1 MSITK
6 RIAALLATLFMAL
19 TILVVPQAINPPKAE
34 AQTSVAGECGA
45 TVAFVVDLSNSLSNA
60 DVSNLKRALASMIN
74 SLAGAPYNIGVYTFA
89 SKAPAAGLQNT
100 NMNAVSLQD
109 QAAVQQL
116 LNKVGALE
124 LPGNV
129 SAREGGTNWEGGL
142 ERVAEDIELGT
153 KYDIVYFI
161 TDGKPTFDNSG
172 INYKGNSTEQKELDN
187 AIDQKKRIEKL
198 GGKIIPVGVG
208 DVGSTEKQP
217 IYELRQYQQRVI
229 VGYRSVLTGYD
240 WLGRPI
246 YEDIPVYENRWVTR
260 WEEVE
265 RKTSR
270 EMLRLIATDDS
281 KTIIAR
287 DYQELPGE
295 LQSNFVTGCLFV
307 NKNIVDNEGNLLEK
321 GADWKF
327 DLQPLNFSGPG
338 RTLSTDQTGV
348 ALTAFEH
355 ITSSSRVAI
364 TEQQQ
369 EGFRLR
375 KATCTAYKPGQQK
388 TEVRV
393 SLTGNKLEVP
403 LDPAK
408 ITSCTFENLP
418 SVPMSL
424 GKEVVVTD
432 PVLQQRLHD
441 ATFDFTYTCTKDR
454 DTVATG
460 EMKGLKNGERRS
472 IGTVPLGTSC
482 TIKET
487 KPRTEPELYS
497 VATSWKG
504 TNTIA
509 QETSGD
515 GLTHKVKPDP
525 EAYVKRGE
533 AAVTAVNTYSPKMK
547 KIQLSKVIPNRD
559 QLPAS
564 QVPQQFPV
572 RYACRYVPTAKDR
585 PDQGSPVNPPFVA
598 DGTVL
603 VPLDGTAEIGP
614 FPVGTQCGLTETSTD
629 GNPVSIPGF
638 DLDTSWQSNACDK
651 PGDAT
656 AGGLN
661 QCGTNY
667 VWLNPVA
674 GETQAAVAVENKY
687 TRQKGNL
694 VIEKTLSGDAA
705 QAGSATEFS
714 FDVTCTQ
721 EGVTAYGPKEIKV
734 RGGQSTRL
742 EDVPVGTTCI
752 VREKDVTIENVDVV
766 KPAEGSAVITPIGSG
781 DSTVVMNNELT
792 YRKAPVSLTKTVDVT
807 QVRNVERVGEL
818 TAARFDVTAQCTVPG
833 EESPRELSHTM
844 SDGETWQ
851 LGQFP
856 IGTQCVFKEEYEA
869 PENIEFTHHFEPDTA
884 TVRSETGEKVT
895 LTNSFATPT
904 GDLKITKHVTM
915 VSGEVADI
923 ATFVPKS
930 FNMRLTC
937 GTRTETFSV
946 TDNATHTVPQ
956 LTSGETCTLTELASD
971 PAELKRTT
979 TITGQDGTNQES
991 AEGPSYTFQVPD
1003 EGGALALQVD
1013 NTYEPAMTTMAVE
1026 KQARLTYADGS
1037 SVPES
1042 VHGAFLKDRK
1052 FDFTYTCKRGETVV
1066 VRERGFELS
1075 HGESKEIS
1083 VPVGSDC
1090 TVTENPLKITGAS
1103 GPTISTAGDATL
1115 ENSTLT
1121 FAKVSTPKKATV
1133 TNAYV
1138 VETGA
1143 FNMKKKVDGDGVA
1156 TIGRDRKFTFNY
1168 KCEYQGDVLKEGTW
1182 QLGRFDSGTIARVD
1196 NLPVGTTCTVIEDN
1210 ASAAETDADW
1220 SVRWNISEQADGYA
1234 EETSCDNLSSCQT
1247 ADNQATIT
1255 IVPKETTAEGG
1266 VHEQGALVAWNT
1278 YHYHQVNLKLAKKLT
1293 GDGPD
1298 IAQGDT
1304 FTMKLE
1310 CTDPRKAVLPFE
1322 LPDNTN
1328 IQTVEIT
1335 GAGEI
1340 QLPKQVTAGWNCRL
1354 TEQPVNRHDA
1364 SVTASFEGATLNG
1377 DGTFGD
1383 SGVTGTFTVQ
1393 SGKDSTQVV
1402 TVVNDYQRERA
1413 ALQLT
1418 KQLVGEQQHNVND
1431 YLNNR
1436 ETFAV
1441 TWECAD
1447 TVAEGKTYSGTAQV
1461 PSDGTAVSIT
1471 LADGRNLPASA
1482 ICKFTENDED
1492 KIPDGY
1498 KETVHS
1504 YHNVQ
1509 VHVGDQQVRSVAGF
1523 KTVSEVPL
1531 TAKGVTSVDFKNSYW
1546 VNTEYF
1552 GLEKAV
1558 EGDPKNE
1565 VFPADTAFQ
1574 FTFRCE
1580 ITNLLP
1586 EQPMPK
1592 VIGKNLQYEDNEV
1605 RGEFVLTAG
1614 KTWSPGALPEGSQC
1628 WVKEKPLPEAL
1639 QKKLDEKNLR
1649 MQANYVHLNEDRY
1662 DAGTTDS
1669 PDGPTLADRIGDAKR
1684 IPLVNDEVPLSDEDG
1699 RFALLVNS
1707 LYRTDGKVVV
1717 KKVDPDGKPLEG
1729 AKFAIYQAGTGD
1741 KPEGEPLF
1749 ADLGFDG
1756 NDPTK
1761 FQVELKPGSYY
1772 LVETRSGTGSQLL
1785 AQPWRFNVE
1794 ATNKDNVLED
1804 LKFTLSAHAENS
1816 GLVELKQPENEN
1828 DPWVIQVANVQ
1839 AGSLPKTGGE
1849 WLPRAYGFAAI
1860 LLLMATGLFIS
1871 SRRRS

>member
-100 NMNAVSLQD
+100 NLNAVSLQD

-116 LNKVGALE
+116 LDKVGALE

-161 TDGKPTFDNSG
+161 TDGKPTFDNYG

-208 DVGSTEKQP
+208 AVGSTEKQP
-217 IYELRQYQQRVI
+217 IYELRQYQEPVI
-229 VGYRSVLTGYD
+229 IGYRSDLTGYD

-246 YEDIPVYENRWVTR
+246 YEDIPVYENRRVTR
-260 WEEVE
+260 WEEVD
-265 RKTSR
+265 RKTNR
-270 EMLRLIATDDS
+270 EMLGSIATDDS

-287 DYQELPGE
+287 DYQALPGE

-307 NKNIVDNEGNLLEK
+307 NKNIVDNDGNLLEK

-327 DLQPLNFSGPG
+327 DLQPLNFSGTR

-348 ALTAFEH
+348 ALTAFDH

-432 PVLQQRLHD
+432 PVLQQRLND
-441 ATFDFTYTCTKDR
+441 ATFDFSYTCTKDR

-504 TNTIA
+504 TNIIA

-533 AAVTAVNTYSPKMK
+533 AAVTAVNTYSPKTK
-547 KIQLSKVIPNRD
+547 KIQLSKVIPHQD

-564 QVPQQFPV
+564 LVPNNFPV
-572 RYACRYVPTAKDR
+572 RYACRYVPTAQDR
-585 PDQGSPVNPPFVA
+585 PDRGGATNPPAVA

-603 VPLDGTAEIGP
+603 VPRGGVADIGP
-614 FPVGTQCGLTETSTD
+614 FPVGTQCALTEVGTD
-629 GNPVSIPGF
+629 GNPIGIPGF
-638 DLDTSWQSNACDK
+638 ELDTSWQSNACDK
-651 PGDAT
+651 PEGAA
-656 AGGLN
+656 AGGLS

-667 VWLNPVA
+667 VWLDPKG
-674 GETQAAVAVENKY
+674 GETQVAVEVENKY

-705 QAGSATEFS
+705 QSGSATEFL

-742 EDVPVGTTCI
+742 EDVPVGTTCT
-752 VREKDVTIENVDVV
+752 VREKDVTIENIDVT
-766 KPAEGSAVITPIGSG
+766 KPAEGIAVITPIGSN
-781 DSTVVMNNELT
+781 DATVVMNNELT

-818 TAARFDVTAQCTVPG
+818 IAAQFEVTAECTVPG
-833 EESPRELSHTM
+833 EEAPRKLSHTM

-869 PENIEFTHHFEPDTA
+869 PENIEFTHHFKPDTA

-904 GDLKITKHVTM
+904 GDLKVTKNVT
-915 VSGEVADI
+915 VASGEVADT
-923 ATFVPKS
+923 ATFVPQS

-946 TDNATHTVPQ
+946 LDNATHTVPQ
-956 LTSGETCTLTELASD
+956 LTSGETCTLTELVSD
-971 PAELKRTT
+971 PKELNRTT
-979 TITGQDGTNQES
+979 TITGLEGTYQES
-991 AEGPSYTFQVPD
+991 AEGPTYTFRVPD
-1003 EGGALALQVD
+1003 EGGALAIQVD

-1026 KQARLTYADGS
+1026 KQARLTYADGRE
-1037 SVPES
+1037 VPEG
-1042 VHGAFLKDRK
+1042 VRNAFLKDRK
-1052 FDFTYTCKRGETVV
+1052 FDFAYTCKRGETVV
-1066 VRERGFELS
+1066 VPERGFELM
-1075 HGESKEIS
+1075 HGESKEIA
-1083 VPVGSDC
+1083 VPINSNC
-1090 TVTENPLKITGAS
+1090 TVTENPLKITGTT
-1103 GPTISTAGDATL
+1103 GPTIAATGDATL
-1115 ENSTLT
+1115 ENTTLT
-1121 FAKVSTPKKATV
+1121 FAKVDAPKKAIM

-1138 VETGA
+1138 VDTGA

-1156 TIGRDRKFTFNY
+1156 TIGRNRKFTFTY
-1168 KCEYQGDVLKEGTW
+1168 RCEYQGDVIQEGMW
-1182 QLGRFDSGTIARVD
+1182 HIGRFDKGTDFRVD
-1196 NLPVGTTCTVIEDN
+1196 NLPIGTTCTVTEDE
-1210 ASAAETDADW
+1210 ALAAEPDADW
-1220 SVRWNISEQADGYA
+1220 TLRWNFADQPDGYG
-1234 EETSCDNLSSCQT
+1234 EETPCDNLVNCQT
-1247 ADNQATIT
+1247 RGNSAKFN
-1255 IVPKETTAEGG
+1255 IVKKDGTSEGG

-1310 CTDPRKAVLPFE
+1310 CTDPRKANLPFE

-1335 GAGEI
+1335 GAGEV

-1354 TEQPVNRHDA
+1354 TERPVNSHDA
-1364 SVTASFEGATLNG
+1364 SVTASFEGAQLEG
-1377 DGTFGD
+1377 DGSFGD

-1418 KQLVGEQQHNVND
+1418 KQLVGEQQNNVND
-1431 YLNNR
+1431 YLYNR

-1441 TWECAD
+1441 AWECTD
-1447 TVAEGKTYSGTAQV
+1447 TVAKDKTYIGTTQV
-1461 PSDGTAVSIT
+1461 PSNGNPVPVT

-1482 ICKFTENDED
+1482 TCTFTENDED

-1498 KETVHS
+1498 EETVHS

-1509 VHVGDQQVRSVAGF
+1509 VHVGDQQVRAVAGF

-1531 TAKGVTSVDFKNSYW
+1531 TAKGVTRVDFKNSYW

-1580 ITNLLP
+1580 IANLLP
-1586 EQPMPK
+1586 EQLMPK
-1592 VIGKNLQYEDNEV
+1592 VIGNNLQYEENEV
-1605 RGEFVLTAG
+1605 RGEFVLTTG

-1628 WVKEKPLPEAL
+1628 WVTEKPLPEAL

-1662 DAGTTDS
+1662 GAGATGS
-1669 PDGPTLADRIGDAKR
+1669 PGGPTLADRIGDAKR

-1729 AKFAIYQAGTGD
+1729 AKFAIYQAGTND

-1749 ADLGFDG
+1749 ADLGFEG

-1794 ATNKDNVLED
+1794 ATNRDNVLED

-1828 DPWVIQVANVQ
+1828 DPWVIQVANVK

-1849 WLPRAYGFAAI
+1849 WLPRAYGLAAI
-1860 LLLMATGLFIS
+1860 LMLIATGLFVS